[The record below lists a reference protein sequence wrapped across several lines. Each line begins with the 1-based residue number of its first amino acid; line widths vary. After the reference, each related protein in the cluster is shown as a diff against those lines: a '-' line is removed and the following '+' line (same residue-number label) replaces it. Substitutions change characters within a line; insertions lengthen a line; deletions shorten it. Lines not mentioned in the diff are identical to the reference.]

1 MGSSTCYASELAA
14 ITEGRE
20 MYRAQ
25 MTLCSQAE
33 MMRALRRVNDLH
45 RSGGMQDVKRLYEGM
60 AA

>member
-1 MGSSTCYASELAA
+1 
-14 ITEGRE
+14 